1 VNRIGNAG
9 LTAVAEKLESLPTL
23 YSLAYVLVLSF
34 AFADFLFS
42 LGLLALSKLLSFIV
56 VLPWQAR

>member
-1 VNRIGNAG
+1 MNRIGNAG